1 MGQWI
6 HDGRVEERDFD
17 VLTPNEIRRRI
28 SEKNLAPNGRRVAVQ
43 MGAELRPIDQ
53 IKDNHT
59 FTQETVKTKSFPSGT
74 IKGLEIR

>member
-6 HDGRVEERDFD
+6 HDGRLEERDFD
-17 VLTPNEIRRRI
+17 VLTPDEIRKRI

-53 IKDNHT
+53 LKGDKA

-74 IKGLEIR
+74 IKGLENR